1 MFNVRHLVD
10 PKPVCSEIIRGL
22 ISNITQRQALS
33 VPFYLKPIS
42 FPQIQNHSTASYHSM
57 SDSDRSGDDLFQ
69 AGLKV
74 RREVLG
80 DDYVNKALQKQPN
93 SFTQPLQDLV
103 TKSAWGMVWT
113 RPGLSRAQRSMIN
126 IALLATLNRPEEFK
140 LHLRGA
146 IRNGVSKAEIQEILL
161 HMSMY
166 AGLPA
171 AVSAFK
177 IADEVLK
184 DIEDVPNRKSKL

>member
-1 MFNVRHLVD
+1 M
-10 PKPVCSEIIRGL
+10 P
-22 ISNITQRQALS
+22 
-33 VPFYLKPIS
+33 
-42 FPQIQNHSTASYHSM
+42 
-57 SDSDRSGDDLFQ
+57 SDSSGDDLFQ

-93 SFTQPLQDLV
+93 SFTQPLQDIV
-103 TKSAWGMVWT
+103 TKTAWGMVWT
-113 RPGLSRAQRSMIN
+113 RLGLTRAQRSMIN
-126 IALLATLNRPEEFK
+126 IALLAALNRPEEFK

-166 AGLPA
+166 CGLPA

-184 DIEDVPNRKSKL
+184 DVEDVPNRKSKL

>member
-1 MFNVRHLVD
+1 MPSD
-10 PKPVCSEIIRGL
+10 P
-22 ISNITQRQALS
+22 
-33 VPFYLKPIS
+33 
-42 FPQIQNHSTASYHSM
+42 
-57 SDSDRSGDDLFQ
+57 SGDDLFE

-80 DDYVNKALQKQPN
+80 DDYVNQALQKQ
-93 SFTQPLQDLV
+93 SKGFTQPLQDIV
-103 TKSAWGMVWT
+103 TKAAWGMVWT
-113 RPGLSRAQRSMIN
+113 RPGLTRAQRSMLN
-126 IALLATLNRPEEFK
+126 VALLPTLNRPEEFK

-146 IRNGVSKAEIQEILL
+146 IKNGVSKAQIQEILL

-166 AGLPA
+166 AGMPA

-184 DIEDVPNRKSKL
+184 DVEDVPGRKSKL

>member
-1 MFNVRHLVD
+1 
-10 PKPVCSEIIRGL
+10 
-22 ISNITQRQALS
+22 
-33 VPFYLKPIS
+33 
-42 FPQIQNHSTASYHSM
+42 M
-57 SDSDRSGDDLFQ
+57 SDSDPSDDLFQ

-80 DDYVNKALQKQPN
+80 NDYVNKALQKEPN

-113 RPGLSRAQRSMIN
+113 RPGLTRAQRSMIN
-126 IALLATLNRPEEFK
+126 IALLSALNRPEEFK